1 MKRFLTFASAAL
13 MMAACSPQAYVM
25 RLEMRSPSP
34 SCLDL
39 DNKSMAVVY
48 LEDGTY
54 RDSLFNNCFADGLAQ
69 GLEKEYF
76 GGKRSVD
83 IYSAYKGEGE
93 DYTSK
98 DTLQSLV
105 MRLNKDVVF
114 VVDTPEFSEPDAP
127 KSDCRTQLYVY
138 DSMNP
143 KDIVR
148 TATSVGSGTTK
159 VTMSEEEGS
168 MLGSDAQMLG
178 LKMAKPFINTWTPES
193 HSVIYF
199 DGMNDKWTQAVWLA
213 QEMEWEQAREIWMDL
228 AQHKDPLY
236 ASCAQYDAAL
246 ACYMMRQYDLAL
258 EWLDLSDKTQVISLS
273 SGLRKRILEKKNK

>member
-1 MKRFLTFASAAL
+1 MKRFLTVASAAIIL
-13 MMAACSPQAYVM
+13 AACSPQAYVM
-25 RLEMRSPSP
+25 RLEMRCLSPSG
-34 SCLDL
+34 LDL

-48 LEDGTY
+48 LEDGSY

-76 GGKRSVD
+76 EGKRAVD
-83 IYSAYKGEGE
+83 IFSAYKGEGE

-105 MRLNKDVVF
+105 MRLNKDVIF
-114 VVDTPEFSEPDAP
+114 LVDTPEFSDPDAL
-127 KSDCRTQLYVY
+127 KSDCKAHVYVY
-138 DSMNP
+138 DSMGALDVV
-143 KDIVR
+143 K
-148 TATSVGSGTTK
+148 TATNVGNGTMK

-168 MLGSDAQMLG
+168 MLGSDAQLLG
-178 LKMAKPFINTWTPES
+178 LRMAKPFLNTWTPES

-199 DGMNDKWTQAVWLA
+199 DGMNEKWSKAVWLA
-213 QEMEWEQAREIWMDL
+213 SEMEWEQAREIWMDL

-236 ASCAQYDAAL
+236 ASCAQYDTAL

>member
-1 MKRFLTFASAAL
+1 MKRFLSYALAAFSL
-13 MMAACSPQAYVM
+13 VACSPQAYVM
-25 RLEMRSPSP
+25 RLEMRNPSP
-34 SCLDL
+34 SGLDL

-48 LEDGTY
+48 LEDGSY

-83 IYSAYKGEGE
+83 IYSAYKEEGE
-93 DYTSK
+93 SYISK
-98 DTLQSLV
+98 DSLQSLV
-105 MRLNKDVVF
+105 MRLNKDVIF
-114 VVDTPEFSEPDAP
+114 MVDTPAFGEASGDKA
-127 KSDCRTQLYVY
+127 DCRANFYVY
-138 DSMNP
+138 DSMNQ
-143 KDIVR
+143 KDDIK
-148 TATSVGSGTTK
+148 SGAGQGK
-159 VTMSEEEGS
+159 VSLSLQEGS

-178 LKMAKPFINTWTPES
+178 LRAAKPFLNTWVPES

-199 DGMNDKWTQAVWLA
+199 DGMNDKWTRAVWLA
-213 QEMEWEQAREIWMDL
+213 QDMEWEQAREIWMEL
-228 AQHKDPLY
+228 AQHRDPLY
-236 ASCAQYDAAL
+236 ASCAQYNTAL